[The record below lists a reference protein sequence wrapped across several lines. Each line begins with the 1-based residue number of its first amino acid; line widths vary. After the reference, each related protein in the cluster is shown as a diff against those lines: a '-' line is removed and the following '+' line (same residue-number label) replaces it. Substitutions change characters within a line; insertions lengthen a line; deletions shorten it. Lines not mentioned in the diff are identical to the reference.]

1 MGTKLLEVLLQEV
14 EVVRAHHRAEVPLL
28 EVVRHRQGI
37 LLAHSQ
43 ARKAVLA
50 HRQAEVLHLKV
61 VLAVRQV
68 QALLVARHRAEV
80 LHLEVHLVRAVRQEL
95 LLQKIFLQEKLI
107 IQLTLKQWNI
117 PQQKITKRKS
127 GVLCLLLILM
137 DKK

>member
-1 MGTKLLEVLLQEV
+1 MGTKLLEVLLQEA

-61 VLAVRQV
+61 VRAVRQV

-80 LHLEVHLVRAVRQEL
+80 LHLEVVRHRQVRKVMMTGKQFFLLHKAKTRFQE
-95 LLQKIFLQEKLI
+95 IF
-107 IQLTLKQWNI
+107 I
-117 PQQKITKRKS
+117 PI
-127 GVLCLLLILM
+127 
-137 DKK
+137 